1 MSNGPE
7 ALYYNILKYTQTLMP
22 VNSCQW
28 SFLASCIGFQGS
40 IDESIDVISQAL
52 PASHKTLPPLDFP
65 ELLLALHGWI
75 RWFQSRMVMNWDF
88 GACRQPLYAIA
99 GTMSIPLVWK
109 VWWTLLNEESL
120 GISQD
125 FTHTRVG
132 RVRYYDN
139 TRIIL
144 SPFAQD
150 WSNNTTKPELK
161 QLQVVN
167 FPTCLSLPTP
177 QM

>member
-1 MSNGPE
+1 MSM
-7 ALYYNILKYTQTLMP
+7 K
-22 VNSCQW
+22 
-28 SFLASCIGFQGS
+28 FLGFLHWFS
-40 IDESIDVISQAL
+40 SIDVISQAL

-120 GISQD
+120 GISKD
-125 FTHTRVG
+125 LTHTRVG
-132 RVRYYDN
+132 RVRYYDD
-139 TRIIL
+139 TMIIS

-150 WSNNTTKPELK
+150 WSNNTTKPELLLNK
-161 QLQVVN
+161 PPGCK
-167 FPTCLSLPTP
+167 FPILYILSLSLSTNL

>member
-1 MSNGPE
+1 MFQKVPWTTDLRDYITIYST
-7 ALYYNILKYTQTLMP
+7 IMP
-22 VNSCQW
+22 VNLCPW
-28 SFLASCIGFQGS
+28 SFLASCFSFQGS
-40 IDESIDVISQAL
+40 IDVSIDVISQAL

-75 RWFQSRMVMNWDF
+75 RWFQSRMVMNWDL
-88 GACRQPLYAIA
+88 GACQQPLYTIA

-120 GISQD
+120 GISKD
-125 FTHTRVG
+125 LTHTRVS

-139 TRIIL
+139 TMIIL

-150 WSNNTTKPELK
+150 WSNNTTKPELP
-161 QLQVVN
+161 LN
-167 FPTCLSLPTP
+167 NSRL
-177 QM
+177 